1 MSINNLS
8 TFTIRGTLKAYKGIC
23 PSSPLSEA
31 AIREAVRNGELKSRK
46 VGNTSYILWG
56 NFLHW
61 LGVEDEGL

>member
-1 MSINNLS
+1 MTTNSLA
-8 TFTIRGTLKAYKGIC
+8 TFTIRGTLKAYKDIC
-23 PSSPLSEA
+23 PNSPLSEA
-31 AIREAVRNGELKSRK
+31 AIREAVKSGELKSRK